1 MSRHFLLH
9 WHDSRIHYL
18 HILYMYYF
26 YREQLCN
33 QQSDHND
40 SKNHYFNALNWLP
53 NGQLFFALLSI
64 WMIKVCI
71 TVTGFWKTVICPK
84 VTRGKKCPSTTY
96 ICVGAQKWGF
106 TTSTMNWNFFH
117 IRLQMLLGSARQFKE
132 NNPTTTAR
140 NTCLSILCWLL
151 YVSTMENLTS
161 NQALWPFSSQSRYK
175 SRCIPLSKY
184 LSDRSIY
191 IFPAMLKFLIQTQ
204 LSSSSWQATFNEKM

>member
-84 VTRGKKCPSTTY
+84 VTRGKKCPSTTS
-96 ICVGAQKWGF
+96 ICVGAQKC
-106 TTSTMNWNFFH
+106 
-117 IRLQMLLGSARQFKE
+117 LKE
-132 NNPTTTAR
+132 NVKK
-140 NTCLSILCWLL
+140 NTQDSHETHTRVRRDSLL
-151 YVSTMENLTS
+151 IIINYYSLFIIIDINYYYQFL
-161 NQALWPFSSQSRYK
+161 L
-175 SRCIPLSKY
+175 
-184 LSDRSIY
+184 IY
-191 IFPAMLKFLIQTQ
+191 
-204 LSSSSWQATFNEKM
+204 

>member
-1 MSRHFLLH
+1 MSSKSRWVGPIWATVPTNVNILPWALTITEQCCVAMMVLVLLLYQLSFNETKYGINKCTSVQIGIYLQVSRHFLLH

-117 IRLQMLLGSARQFKE
+117 IRL
-132 NNPTTTAR
+132 
-140 NTCLSILCWLL
+140 
-151 YVSTMENLTS
+151 
-161 NQALWPFSSQSRYK
+161 
-175 SRCIPLSKY
+175 
-184 LSDRSIY
+184 
-191 IFPAMLKFLIQTQ
+191 
-204 LSSSSWQATFNEKM
+204 

>member
-84 VTRGKKCPSTTY
+84 VQSPKGGKSVQVQLIYVWGLKNGDLQTLLWTETFFILDSKCYLDLRGNSKRITQQPQRAIHAY
-96 ICVGAQKWGF
+96 
-106 TTSTMNWNFFH
+106 
-117 IRLQMLLGSARQFKE
+117 QF
-132 NNPTTTAR
+132 
-140 NTCLSILCWLL
+140 
-151 YVSTMENLTS
+151 YVDFYT
-161 NQALWPFSSQSRYK
+161 
-175 SRCIPLSKY
+175 
-184 LSDRSIY
+184 
-191 IFPAMLKFLIQTQ
+191 
-204 LSSSSWQATFNEKM
+204 

>member
-26 YREQLCN
+26 YQEQLCN

-84 VTRGKKCPSTTY
+84 VTRGKKSNVWYLCTDLGTY
-96 ICVGAQKWGF
+96 VVLW
-106 TTSTMNWNFFH
+106 TESFFILDSKCYLDLRRNSNRITQQPQRAVH
-117 IRLQMLLGSARQFKE
+117 AYQFYVDF
-132 NNPTTTAR
+132 
-140 NTCLSILCWLL
+140 CWR
-151 YVSTMENLTS
+151 
-161 NQALWPFSSQSRYK
+161 F
-175 SRCIPLSKY
+175 
-184 LSDRSIY
+184 
-191 IFPAMLKFLIQTQ
+191 
-204 LSSSSWQATFNEKM
+204 